1 MKRFRFSLETLR
13 RLRIQA
19 RRQVESELM
28 RLSAGCARISASI
41 ERTEGELSRGQ
52 QSHSPAWAAQ
62 EQAYFSRLRGRLEVL
77 GAELFDL
84 RRAEAEERH
93 KLVLARQQEE
103 VVERLRTSQW
113 RAWRKQLLREE
124 QKVLDDLPRPA
135 RKKA

>member
-1 MKRFRFSLETLR
+1 VKRFRFSLETLR

-28 RLSAGCARISASI
+28 RLRSACARISASI
-41 ERTEGELSRGQ
+41 DRNQVELRRGP
-52 QSHSPAWAAQ
+52 QSQNPAWAAQ
-62 EQAYFSRLRGRLEVL
+62 EQAYLTRLQGRVEDL

-84 RRAEAEERH
+84 RRAEAQERH

-124 QKVLDDLPRPA
+124 QKVLDDVPSRR